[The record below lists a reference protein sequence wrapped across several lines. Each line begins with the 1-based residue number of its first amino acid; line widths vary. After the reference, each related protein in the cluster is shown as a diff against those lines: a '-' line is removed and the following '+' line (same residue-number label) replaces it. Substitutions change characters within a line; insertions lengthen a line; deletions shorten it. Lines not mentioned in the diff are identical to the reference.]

1 MVRYVGLRKLR
12 DNGRPDAD
20 AFRLRPEEEGL
31 SFNLLDSSSQLTK
44 EQQIA
49 AVKQVAHYATGTQG
63 KFAELNV
70 GQLMER
76 LTSELPEVSI
86 IHSPV
91 PASDRF
97 PYDDLTHCQVMGL
110 PQHDSPESQRIGE
123 IIARCVT
130 QLHPVV

>member
-20 AFRLRPEEEGL
+20 AFRLRQEESGL
-31 SFNLLDSSSQLTK
+31 SVNLLDSDSYPTK

-49 AVKQVAHYATGTQG
+49 AVQRVAHYNIGAQG
-63 KFAELNV
+63 RFAELNV

-76 LTSELPEVSI
+76 LASELPEVSI
-86 IHSPV
+86 VHSPV

-97 PYDDLTHCQVMGL
+97 PYDDPTHCQIMGL
-110 PQHDSPESQRIGE
+110 PQRDSPESQRIGE
-123 IIARCVT
+123 IIARCVA